1 MTSSWNRY
9 HATEHQH
16 VKLRHKLKNYRQTA
30 NIRSTKSQ
38 NINVFRL
45 VLQLSLPKPSKPVV
59 QSRMKIWLN
68 QRRQAILQL
77 HLRDHQF
84 YCLLM
89 WLILEVWRYGNT
101 SPPVYATKNAKSV
114 QLMLDCYTVVFI
126 YPIAMYI
133 IQYQFHAYIIF
144 THWPLENSI
153 SLPLNCATVLYLFMM
168 TSSNGSIVRVTN
180 PLWGKFTGHQWIPL
194 AKASDAEL
202 WCFLWSAQNKRLS
215 KQSRCPWFKTPS
227 DHYDFTVML
236 PNP

>member
-16 VKLRHKLKNYRQTA
+16 VKLRHKLKKFRQTA

-77 HLRDHQF
+77 HLRDHRF

-101 SPPVYATKNAKSV
+101 SPPVYATKKCKKCATDARLLYCCIHISNSYV
-114 QLMLDCYTVVFI
+114 Y
-126 YPIAMYI
+126 
-133 IQYQFHAYIIF
+133 H
-144 THWPLENSI
+144 SI
-153 SLPLNCATVLYLFMM
+153 SIPRLYNIYSLA
-168 TSSNGSIVRVTN
+168 
-180 PLWGKFTGHQWIPL
+180 PWKFNIYAP
-194 AKASDAEL
+194 
-202 WCFLWSAQNKRLS
+202 
-215 KQSRCPWFKTPS
+215 
-227 DHYDFTVML
+227 
-236 PNP
+236 